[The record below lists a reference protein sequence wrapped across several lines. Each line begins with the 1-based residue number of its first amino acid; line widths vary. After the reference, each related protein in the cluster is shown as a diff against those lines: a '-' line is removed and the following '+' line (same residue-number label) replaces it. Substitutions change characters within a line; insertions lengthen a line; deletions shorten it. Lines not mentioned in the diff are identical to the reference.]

1 MATDIT
7 AGIILGAGGFKQT
20 PSARKIPAK
29 NYNAWR
35 FSKMRKYARDLRKR
49 ICITL
54 KNALLDIKNAVS
66 YTTCVIALLFP
77 RLTYM
82 STYKGKWKITPAKGC
97 SKMCG
102 IPAGGSGITGKVVCP
117 DSETKICDSK
127 TKPPQSAIQ
136 CAPTLDC
143 GTHVQI

>member
-7 AGIILGAGGFKQT
+7 AGIILGAGGFKQAP

-66 YTTCVIALLFP
+66 YTTCVIALLSP
-77 RLTYM
+77 QLTYM
-82 STYKGKWKITPAKGC
+82 STYKGKWKVTPAKDC

-102 IPAGGSGITGKVVCP
+102 RSGITGKLVCS